1 MIIRMF
7 KKAVLISR
15 SDSSEALKLVDKIR
29 QRLLDL
35 GLSVEV
41 EEDVAYKLGLHGKP
55 MDELDGDFAVVVG
68 GDGTV
73 LRAVHGLKRD
83 IPLLTVRFGKV
94 GFLAE
99 VEKEEALEALSRLI
113 SGGFMVEE
121 CFTLANDKNLPE
133 ALNEVMVGAELP
145 LKTIDVEV
153 YVDGLLIAKDRVDAV
168 IVATTTGATGYSL
181 SAGGCLVDSRVKAIM
196 LVPVCP
202 LSTNFKPYVLPEDS
216 EIRITVSTGDSI
228 VVLVDGQF
236 MSRFKPPFEVTIR
249 RGRRTVKFI
258 RFESNFY
265 KRIKRR
271 LALSSI

>member
-1 MIIRMF
+1 MMIRMF
-7 KKAVLISR
+7 KRAVLISR
-15 SDSSEALKLVDKIR
+15 SDSSEALKLADKLR

-41 EEDVAYKLGLHGKP
+41 EEDVASKLGFHGKP

-68 GDGTV
+68 GDGTI
-73 LRAVHGLKRD
+73 LRAIHGLKRD
-83 IPLLTVRFGKV
+83 IPLLTVRLGKV

-99 VEKEEALEALSRLI
+99 VEKEEALEVLSQLI

-121 CFTLANDKNLPE
+121 CFTLTNNKSLPE
-133 ALNEVMVGAELP
+133 ALNEIMVGAELP

-153 YVDGLLIAKDRVDAV
+153 YVDGLLIAKDRVDAI

-216 EIRITVSTGDSI
+216 EIRISVAAGDSI
-228 VVLVDGQF
+228 VVLVDGQL
-236 MSRFKPPFEVTIR
+236 MSRFKPPFEVTIGK
-249 RGRRTVKFI
+249 GRRTIKFI

-265 KRIKRR
+265 KRVKRR

>member
-1 MIIRMF
+1 MSRML
-7 KKAVLISR
+7 KRAVLISR
-15 SDSSEALKLVDKIR
+15 SDSSEALKLADKIR
-29 QRLLDL
+29 QRLLEL

-41 EEDVAYKLGLHGKP
+41 EESVAFKLGFHGKP
-55 MDELDGDFAVVVG
+55 VDELDGDFAVVVG
-68 GDGTV
+68 GDGTI

-83 IPLLTVRFGKV
+83 IPLLTVRLGKV

-99 VEKEEALEALSRLI
+99 AEKEEALEALNRFI
-113 SGGFMVEE
+113 SGNFMIEE

-133 ALNEVMVGAELP
+133 ALNEIMVGAELP

-168 IVATTTGATGYSL
+168 IVSTTTGATGYSL

-216 EIRITVSTGDSI
+216 EIRIRAVTGDSI
-228 VVLVDGQF
+228 VVLVDGQLI
-236 MSRFKPPFEVTIR
+236 SRFKPPFDVLIR
-249 RGRRTVKFI
+249 RGRRTVKFV